1 METLSYILDFL
12 QTIAVVA
19 AAVVAFVGIRSWRRE
34 LLGRRRSEIAEQ
46 AIVVA
51 SSVKDAFNYV
61 RSPAGYKGEGQ
72 SRNREEDEKERMSE
86 RLDQDFVPIERLNKF
101 TDEFAQLRST
111 MLLCKAHFEEGVT
124 EPFDELFRIRSE
136 IIRAARFRMMIS
148 SSNRLHN
155 EKREEQYFQREEII
169 WDHGD
174 EDKLNPRIEK
184 AVSNIETYFGELLKP

>member
-1 METLSYILDFL
+1 GL
-12 QTIAVVA
+12 
-19 AAVVAFVGIRSWRRE
+19 RSWKQE
-34 LLGRRRSEIAEQ
+34 LLGKRQSEIAEQ
-46 AIVVA
+46 AIVAAA
-51 SSVKDAFNYV
+51 SVRDAFAYV
-61 RSPAGYKGEGQ
+61 RSPASFKGEGQ
-72 SRNREEDEKERMSE
+72 TRNRESDEKEKISE
-86 RLDQDFVPIERLNKF
+86 VLDQDFVPIERLNKF

-148 SSNRLHN
+148 RNNRLYN